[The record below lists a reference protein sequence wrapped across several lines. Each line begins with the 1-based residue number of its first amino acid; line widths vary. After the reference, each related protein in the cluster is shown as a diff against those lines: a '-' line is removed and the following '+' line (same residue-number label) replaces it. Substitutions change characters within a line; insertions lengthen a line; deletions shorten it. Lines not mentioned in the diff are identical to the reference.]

1 MNIRSLSNFLKIS
14 FSHTIIIGNI
24 VPAFQNNPQLI
35 AEEINTGEK
44 NASVMSKIRDYAQ
57 FIKLRLAS
65 LVVLSAAIGFVIG
78 SEEVNW
84 SKMGLLILGGFLV
97 TGSSNGFNQI
107 FERHLDKLMTRT
119 QNRPLPQNRMT
130 VNEALIV
137 ACLTGALGITIL
149 ALFIN
154 PLSGILG
161 LLALILY
168 TFVYTPLKQK
178 TPFAVF
184 VGAFPGAIPPLLG
197 HVAATQGFGSIE
209 FPAWLLFVTQ
219 FIWQFPHFWA
229 IAWVLDEDYKK
240 AGFQMLPSLGGRD
253 KSSAFQILVYTLFL
267 YPISLLPVMFHMAG
281 PITAFVISFC
291 SLFFLWQAYK
301 LYRDLTIEAARQLMF
316 GSFVYLPVVQLAVM
330 IGK

>member
-1 MNIRSLSNFLKIS
+1 M
-14 FSHTIIIGNI
+14 
-24 VPAFQNNPQLI
+24 V
-35 AEEINTGEK
+35 AEEINTVEK
-44 NASVMSKIRDYAQ
+44 NTSVMSKIRDYAQ

-65 LVVLSAAIGFVIG
+65 LVVLSAAIGFSIG
-78 SEEVNW
+78 STELDW
-84 SKMGLLILGGFLV
+84 PKMLLLILGGFLV

-107 FERHLDKLMTRT
+107 IERDLDKLMNRT
-119 QNRPLPQNRMT
+119 QNRPLPQGRMS
-130 VNEALIV
+130 VNEAIIV
-137 ACLTGALGITIL
+137 ATTTGIVGITIL
-149 ALFIN
+149 AVFIN

-161 LLALILY
+161 FLALVLY
-168 TFVYTPLKQK
+168 TFVYTPLKLK

-197 HVAATQGFGSIE
+197 HVASTSGFGSIE
-209 FPAWLLFVTQ
+209 FAAWLLFVTQ

-229 IAWVLDEDYKK
+229 IAWVLDDDYKK
-240 AGFQMLPSLGGRD
+240 AGFQMLPSPGGRD
-253 KSSAFQILVYTLFL
+253 KGSAFQVLVYTLFL

-316 GSFVYLPVVQLAVM
+316 GSFIYLPVVQLAVM

>member
-1 MNIRSLSNFLKIS
+1 
-14 FSHTIIIGNI
+14 
-24 VPAFQNNPQLI
+24 
-35 AEEINTGEK
+35 
-44 NASVMSKIRDYAQ
+44 MSKIRDYAQ

-65 LVVLSAAIGFVIG
+65 LVVLSAAIGFSIG
-78 SEEVNW
+78 STELDW
-84 SKMGLLILGGFLV
+84 TKMLLLILGGFLV

-107 FERHLDKLMTRT
+107 IERDLDKLMNRT
-119 QNRPLPQNRMT
+119 QNRPLPQGRMS
-130 VNEALIV
+130 VNEAIIV
-137 ACLTGALGITIL
+137 ATATGIIGITIL
-149 ALFIN
+149 AVFIN

-161 LLALILY
+161 FLALVLY
-168 TFVYTPLKQK
+168 TFVYTPLKLK

-197 HVAATQGFGSIE
+197 HVASTSGFGSIE
-209 FPAWLLFVTQ
+209 FAAWLLFVTQ

-229 IAWVLDEDYKK
+229 IAWVLDDDYKK
-240 AGFQMLPSLGGRD
+240 AGFQMLPSPGGRD
-253 KSSAFQILVYTLFL
+253 KGSAFQVLVYTLFL

-316 GSFVYLPVVQLAVM
+316 GSFIYLPVVQLAVM